1 MANLC
6 QLTDYL
12 TMTTSSGR
20 AEPIGPSVVCRGTGR
35 FLVAV
40 VACLGLIA
48 GPCVDGAAAS
58 EELPAPTAEQAAQE
72 GAAAAPVADD
82 ETKPAESSDA
92 PAAAAGE
99 LPVPADA
106 ANPAGEELPPG
117 DGGQPDVEAIAPGAT
132 QDVLAL
138 GMKYLTVD
146 KLLDL
151 VGALVSMSDD
161 KPVPKP
167 LLPKGTIV
175 SAGVHLTPEVID
187 LLERRAS
194 EPEFHELLR
203 DVAPDVADMAP
214 TLAGLGPLLRKIK
227 PEVQVVF
234 AKPREAQS
242 PAPGKLVVPTAAFV
256 YQPAD
261 ISEAKP
267 RLLGLYLAVIAELN
281 ARAKQRG
288 LPLFQLKSGP
298 QGDHFVATARLPKDA
313 SPEVADAYPGG
324 RNFSPSI
331 AMLGNRFI
339 VSSNADLLNDLIA
352 LANKEPAKVQ
362 LVKGPRV
369 DVTPAAA
376 ALLALDN
383 AQHLFGSHGPGGP
396 AQAGV
401 IPHLDVVRQVLE
413 SMPNQPRPLPR
424 LGEPPVLRKP
434 ARQPR
439 PRSRGTPL

>member
-1 MANLC
+1 MAINLLSC
-6 QLTDYL
+6 AFIPGSTNSRGLRR
-12 TMTTSSGR
+12 SVRSW
-20 AEPIGPSVVCRGTGR
+20 IG
-35 FLVAV
+35 LVAF
-40 VACLGLIA
+40 LGLLA
-48 GPCVDGAAAS
+48 GTRAGGAAGS
-58 EELPAPTAEQAAQE
+58 EELPAPTAQRAAEE
-72 GAAAAPVADD
+72 GEAAAPADD
-82 ETKPAESSDA
+82 ETNPSDSSDA

-99 LPVPADA
+99 LPAPAEA
-106 ANPAGEELPPG
+106 ATPTGEELPPG
-117 DGGQPDVEAIAPGAT
+117 EGGEPDVEAIAPGAT
-132 QDVLAL
+132 SDILAL

-151 VGALVSMSDD
+151 VQAIVSMSDD

-167 LLPKGTIV
+167 LLPKGTVV
-175 SAGVHLTPEVID
+175 SAGVHLSPEVID

-194 EPEFHELLR
+194 EPEFKELLR
-203 DVAPDVADMAP
+203 ELAPDLADMAP
-214 TLAGLGPLLRKIK
+214 TLSGLGPLLRKIK

-234 AKPREAQS
+234 AKPREPQS

-261 ISEAKP
+261 IAEAKP

-298 QGDHFVATARLPKDA
+298 QGEHFVATARLPKDA
-313 SPEVADAYPGG
+313 GPQVADAYPGG

-352 LANKEPAKVQ
+352 LADKEPAKVQ

-376 ALLALDN
+376 AMLALDN
-383 AQHLFGSHGPGGP
+383 AQHLFGAHGPAGP
-396 AQAGV
+396 TQAGV
-401 IPHLDVVRQVLE
+401 IPHLDMVRQFLE

-424 LGEPPVLRKP
+424 FGEPPILRKP
-434 ARQPR
+434 VRQPR
-439 PRSRGTPL
+439 PRSRGTAL